1 MNAGTSP
8 NVRGS
13 GARSFLKGL
22 KRVLTFPI
30 VALAAVI
37 FLVAPA
43 SQSSAQE
50 EGASDALSQAI
61 EDYLNAQDELA
72 ALKQQQEDLEAELV
86 NSETEVVEL
95 RAELDDYAFVA
106 STTSDFQ
113 STAALLASGKPQ
125 DAINAMEMLQFL
137 GESRATR
144 LNDLIVRLAEIEATR
159 ETLAANIEE
168 QENIAE
174 EMEAARDEAARE
186 LAAAGGDDAV
196 GPTASDAPAAEPVPR
211 NSDGTLPYESCSEND
226 PTTSGCLTPR
236 TLHALEQ
243 SQIVGFTRYVACYRP
258 SSFGEHGKGR
268 ACDFAAQPDGF
279 GGDAGG
285 DDYDY
290 GQNLAA
296 WLVENA
302 DELGVQYVIWY
313 RQIWMPSSG
322 WKSYS
327 GAGGDPNSD
336 HTNHV
341 HLSIR

>member
-1 MNAGTSP
+1 LNAGISAPRSARHFT
-8 NVRGS
+8 S
-13 GARSFLKGL
+13 GA
-22 KRVLTFPI
+22 KRVLSLPV
-30 VALAAVI
+30 VALAAVV
-37 FLVAPA
+37 FLIAPA
-43 SQSSAQE
+43 SQSSAQD
-50 EGASDALSQAI
+50 EGASDSLSQAI

-72 ALKQQQEDLEAELV
+72 ALEQQQEDLEQELVDSEAEVAELR
-86 NSETEVVEL
+86 VEI
-95 RAELDDYAFVA
+95 EEYAYVA
-106 STTSDFQ
+106 STTSDYQ
-113 STAALLASGKPQ
+113 STAALLASGDPQ
-125 DAINAMEMLQFL
+125 DAISAMTMLQFL
-137 GESRATR
+137 GESRVNR
-144 LNDLIVRLAEIEATR
+144 LNDLITRLTEIEAIR
-159 ETLAANIEE
+159 QTLDDNIEE
-168 QENIAE
+168 QADVAE
-174 EMEAARDEAARE
+174 EMEDARDEAARE
-186 LAAAGGDDAV
+186 LAATGGDDAV
-196 GPTASDAPAAEPVPR
+196 GPTASDAPAAEPAPR
-211 NSDGTLPYESCSEND
+211 NSDGTLPGEGCSEDD
-226 PTTSGCLTPR
+226 PTTGGCLSPR

-243 SQIVGFTRYVACYRP
+243 AQIVGFTRYVKCYRV

-268 ACDFAAQPDGF
+268 ACDFAAQVGGF

-327 GAGGDPNSD
+327 GAYGDPNSD